1 MGDHVVEFSRD
12 FRFYLTTKLRNPHY
26 LPEVSVKVTLLN
38 FMITPLGLED
48 QLLGIVAAKEKPE
61 LEEKKNEL
69 IIESAKNKKQ
79 LKEIEDK
86 ILEVLSTS
94 EGNILEDETAIEVLS
109 SSKKLSEEI
118 SVKQEIASKTE
129 EEIDKTRGGY
139 KPVAQHSSILF
150 FTISDLANIEPMYQY
165 SLTWFINLYLQSIV
179 NSEPSSDLTRRIM
192 NLNDHFTYSIYRNVC
207 RSLFE
212 KDKLLFSFLLCI
224 GIRRGSGKI
233 DEQEWRFLL
242 TGGVALENKFP
253 NPASDWL
260 TDKSWAEIV
269 RCSALPS
276 FNGILKH
283 FTEHLSEWKA
293 FYDSASP
300 QTEPLPEPWEDEL
313 NKLQHLIILRCLRPD
328 KVTLGVRDFITF
340 YMSPTYIE
348 PPTFDLSKCY
358 EDSDCCVPLI
368 FVLSPGADPMASL
381 VKFAEDI
388 GVTRSHFQTIS
399 LGQGQGP
406 IAAKMINQAIEVGDW
421 VVLQNCHLATS
432 WMPILEKICEEVI
445 VPEKTHKNFR
455 LWLTSYPTE
464 RFPVSILQNGV
475 KMTNEPPMGLRAN
488 LLRSYH
494 SDPISDPAFFNGC
507 NKTKVWKKL
516 LFSLCF
522 FHALVQERRNFGPL
536 GWNIPY
542 EFNESDL
549 RISVQQQQMFLNDY
563 EDVPLEALTYL
574 TGQCNYGGRVT
585 DERDRRLILSILSIF
600 YCREVTEDEN
610 YNFSSSGSYFAPPE
624 GPYESYLEYIRSLPL
639 TPHPE
644 VFGLHENA
652 DITKNQRETQQLF
665 DGILLTLPRQTSS
678 GGKSSQEVI
687 EDLASDILSKIPF
700 PFDTEV
706 VQKKY
711 PVLYEESMNT
721 VLLQELIR
729 FNRLTGV
736 VRSSLQNI
744 QKAIKGLVVMSS
756 ELEDV
761 FGSMMVGRVPSMWAA
776 KSYPSLKPLGSYVAD
791 LVARLRFFKT
801 WVDEGSPNV
810 FWISGFYFTQ
820 SFLTGAMQNFARRY
834 KIPIDHLGFEF
845 EVTDEEQD
853 MKHKPEDGVYVKGL
867 FMEGAR
873 WDKVNKVVGE
883 SLPKM
888 LYDPVPI
895 IWLKPGKTADFE
907 ESATYSCPVYKTSA
921 RRGVLSTTGHSTNYV
936 LSVNLPSNRPE
947 NHWVVRGV
955 AMLCQLDD

>member
-1 MGDHVVEFSRD
+1 
-12 FRFYLTTKLRNPHY
+12 
-26 LPEVSVKVTLLN
+26 
-38 FMITPLGLED
+38 
-48 QLLGIVAAKEKPE
+48 
-61 LEEKKNEL
+61 
-69 IIESAKNKKQ
+69 
-79 LKEIEDK
+79 
-86 ILEVLSTS
+86 
-94 EGNILEDETAIEVLS
+94 
-109 SSKKLSEEI
+109 
-118 SVKQEIASKTE
+118 
-129 EEIDKTRGGY
+129 
-139 KPVAQHSSILF
+139 
-150 FTISDLANIEPMYQY
+150 
-165 SLTWFINLYLQSIV
+165 
-179 NSEPSSDLTRRIM
+179 
-192 NLNDHFTYSIYRNVC
+192 
-207 RSLFE
+207 
-212 KDKLLFSFLLCI
+212 
-224 GIRRGSGKI
+224 
-233 DEQEWRFLL
+233 
-242 TGGVALENKFP
+242 
-253 NPASDWL
+253 
-260 TDKSWAEIV
+260 
-269 RCSALPS
+269 
-276 FNGILKH
+276 
-283 FTEHLSEWKA
+283 
-293 FYDSASP
+293 
-300 QTEPLPEPWEDEL
+300 
-313 NKLQHLIILRCLRPD
+313 
-328 KVTLGVRDFITF
+328 
-340 YMSPTYIE
+340 
-348 PPTFDLSKCY
+348 
-358 EDSDCCVPLI
+358 
-368 FVLSPGADPMASL
+368 MASL

-406 IAAKMINQAIEVGDW
+406 IAAKMINNAIEVGDW

-445 VPEKTHKNFR
+445 VPEKTHNNFR

-494 SDPISDPAFFNGC
+494 SDPISDPTFFNGC

-522 FHALVQERRNFGPL
+522 FHALVQERRKFGPL

-549 RISVQQQQMFLNDY
+549 RISVRQQQMFLNDY
-563 EDVPLEALTYL
+563 EHVPLDALTYL

-585 DERDRRLILSILSIF
+585 DERDRRLILSILSTF
-600 YCREVTEDEN
+600 YCREVTEDEH
-610 YNFSSSGSYFAPPE
+610 YKFSSSGAYFTPPE

-639 TPHPE
+639 TPDPE

-652 DITKNQRETQQLF
+652 DISKNQRETQQLF

-678 GGKSSQEVI
+678 GGKSSQDVLK
-687 EDLASDILSKIPF
+687 DLASDILSKIPP
-700 PFDTEV
+700 PFDTEM

-736 VRSSLQNI
+736 VRSSLRNI

-761 FGSMMVGRVPSMWAA
+761 FASMMVGRVPSMWAA

-801 WVDEGSPNV
+801 WIDEGSPNV

-845 EVTDEEQD
+845 EVTDEEHD
-853 MKHKPEDGVYVKGL
+853 MNSKPEDGVYVKGL

-873 WDKVNKVVGE
+873 WDRENKVVGE

-888 LYDPVPI
+888 LYDTVPI
-895 IWLKPGKTADFE
+895 IWLKPGETAEFKE
-907 ESATYSCPVYKTSA
+907 NETYSCPVYKTSA

-936 LSVNLPSNRPE
+936 LSINLPSKRPE